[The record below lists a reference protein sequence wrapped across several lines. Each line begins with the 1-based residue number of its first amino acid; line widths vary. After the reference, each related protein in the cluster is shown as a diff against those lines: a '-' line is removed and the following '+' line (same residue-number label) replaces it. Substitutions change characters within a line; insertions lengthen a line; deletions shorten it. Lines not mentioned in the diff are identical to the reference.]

1 MFALKISINGGC
13 DLMRAGKDTFSAVPQ
28 GCDAC
33 GEQALAYCNKNNQ
46 LAKEKVDLTVNV
58 DGVTEANKDKVC
70 QSVAEKLGGTVEQ
83 CNLGASEARLS
94 EERMLAPAE
103 LKVRVAVKSAED
115 AKAKAQSNGFVS
127 TIATDDPNIKVNALS
142 SVTAVAAT
150 PAPAGNPQT
159 VVPTTAAQTVVP
171 TTAAQTVVPTTVAQT
186 KTSRSGLKT
195 ASADEQFSSFV
206 FTTLALV
213 VMIKYF

>member
-46 LAKEKVDLTVNV
+46 LAKE
-58 DGVTEANKDKVC
+58 KVC

-127 TIATDDPNIKVNALS
+127 TIVTDDPNIKVNALS
-142 SVTAVAAT
+142 SVTSVAAT

-171 TTAAQTVVPTTVAQT
+171 TTAAQT

-206 FTTLALV
+206 FTTLA
-213 VMIKYF
+213 